1 MKITKSAD
9 VTKKMPG
16 WKHYAMHEYIEYFGD
31 LQTNGMLQ
39 RGHRRWKLDG
49 KDGVLVPE
57 REIVKISFSETMSA
71 TLDSEAV
78 LLS

>member
-1 MKITKSAD
+1 MR
-9 VTKKMPG
+9 
-16 WKHYAMHEYIEYFGD
+16 EYIEDFGD
-31 LQTNGMLQ
+31 LQANGMLQ